1 MRILITRE
9 GTEIIEELEKNQFKN
24 KFKKNSYLKNKY
36 RSLSPI
42 PKSNVIKYSTSIKY
56 FSPKNNNN
64 ESNLIDFELAP
75 PNIKTLKNLK
85 IHNLNLQKIN
95 VSKAIIE
102 KYDRS
107 KSTTNLIS
115 NNNKLPLFLSKEN
128 KKLST
133 NKSSNNNTILS
144 FNEIIPKKKIK
155 NMKIKIIKDKIMKNK
170 LSKIDENK
178 FRSIYSIK
186 TDLEKLD
193 DILSYPTINSN
204 KISLIKYLNNCKII
218 KPKIL
223 ETLAKSNR
231 EKINK
236 LDKMAEIIMNE
247 DEKNKLQNN
256 IIQNKLKNIQNEE
269 SIYIFKEI
277 NKIKKQME
285 GFKNRLEKY
294 KIKDKK
300 EKYRDLLK
308 DIENNYWNK
317 YNYDKLNKKNSF
329 SKNKTNTNTFDISSI
344 HE

>member
-1 MRILITRE
+1 MRILITKE
-9 GTEIIEELEKNQFKN
+9 GTEIIEELDKNQFKIR
-24 KFKKNSYLKNKY
+24 FKKNSFFKNKY

-42 PKSNVIKYSTSIKY
+42 SKSNFINYSTSIKN
-56 FSPKNNNN
+56 FSPKNKNI
-64 ESNLIDFELAP
+64 SNLIDFELAS
-75 PNIKTLKNLK
+75 PNIKNLKNLK

-115 NNNKLPLFLSKEN
+115 NNNKLPLFLTKEN
-128 KKLST
+128 KNISKNKST
-133 NKSSNNNTILS
+133 NNIRILS
-144 FNEIIPKKKIK
+144 LNEIIPEKIIK
-155 NMKIKIIKDKIMKNK
+155 NMKIKFIKDKIMKNK
-170 LSKIDENK
+170 LSRIDENK
-178 FRSIYSIK
+178 FRSIYKIK
-186 TDLEKLD
+186 TDLENLN
-193 DILSYPTINSN
+193 DILSFPKINSN

-231 EKINK
+231 AKINK
-236 LDKMAEIIMNE
+236 LDKMAEIVMNE

-256 IIQNKLKNIQNEE
+256 IIQNKLKNIKNEE

-277 NKIKKQME
+277 NKMKKQME

-294 KIKDKK
+294 KIQIDKK

-317 YNYDKLNKKNSF
+317 YNIDKLSKKNSF
-329 SKNKTNTNTFDISSI
+329 SKIKTNTNSFDISSI

>member
-1 MRILITRE
+1 
-9 GTEIIEELEKNQFKN
+9 
-24 KFKKNSYLKNKY
+24 
-36 RSLSPI
+36 
-42 PKSNVIKYSTSIKY
+42 
-56 FSPKNNNN
+56 
-64 ESNLIDFELAP
+64 
-75 PNIKTLKNLK
+75 
-85 IHNLNLQKIN
+85 
-95 VSKAIIE
+95 
-102 KYDRS
+102 
-107 KSTTNLIS
+107 
-115 NNNKLPLFLSKEN
+115 
-128 KKLST
+128 
-133 NKSSNNNTILS
+133 
-144 FNEIIPKKKIK
+144 
-155 NMKIKIIKDKIMKNK
+155 MKIKIIKDKIMKNK

-300 EKYRDLLK
+300 EKYRDL
-308 DIENNYWNK
+308 
-317 YNYDKLNKKNSF
+317 
-329 SKNKTNTNTFDISSI
+329 
-344 HE
+344 